1 MKVAGDSRRPHPRN
15 TSVTDP
21 RAAAAAPSEG
31 VLRHDRRR
39 GVPPSGADELRRENA
54 TRARGA
60 SAPRRQ
66 ARREPG
72 RPSTPARDT
81 AGGPGPSS
89 RAPWAAGLLTPLTS
103 IKGSTATGLDGTAGL
118 DAGGMLQLFR
128 IHRRSGR
135 PHADL
140 IGGGLEARGSGIG
153 TGSGGEGEGSRLPP
167 RGARPTSTARTATA
181 ATSRRRGGRA
191 RFFAPPERP
200 PRPRRARAGP
210 YVCRRTSTP
219 RSPRRLGARAA
230 PLARPSRSPRP
241 RPRRP
246 PRQRGLQPTRNRRQ
260 VRSSCWGPV
269 GATHTHTGLKATRT
283 SPDVEPDA
291 TAGQA
296 GAAARHPG
304 RRRPREPVPPARG
317 PIASSRAAD
326 AQARHLHSSR
336 STVSHLHGRCIRTS
350 SPATPPYEL
359 RVQSECHA

>member
-72 RPSTPARDT
+72 RRRRPPATRR
-81 AGGPGPSS
+81 AGADRARGRRGPPV
-89 RAPWAAGLLTPLTS
+89 AHPADLHQ
-103 IKGSTATGLDGTAGL
+103 GLDGDGAGRHGRPRRGR
-118 DAGGMLQLFR
+118 DAAALPH
-128 IHRRSGR
+128 HRRSGR

-153 TGSGGEGEGSRLPP
+153 TGRGGEGEGSRLAAPAS
-167 RGARPTSTARTATA
+167 RARPTSTARAATA

-200 PRPRRARAGP
+200 PRPRRPRAGP
-210 YVCRRTSTP
+210 YVCRPTSTP

-246 PRQRGLQPTRNRRQ
+246 RDRGLQPTRNRRQ
-260 VRSSCWGPV
+260 VSSSCWGPV

-336 STVSHLHGRCIRTS
+336 STCRTFMADAS
-350 SPATPPYEL
+350 AQVRL
-359 RVQSECHA
+359 